1 MESNPTPNSQEISV
15 NSPNSHNSSV
25 ELTPEKKRR
34 GNPNWQKGG
43 KTGNPNGRPKK
54 VGPTIADLHRIC
66 VAGDLKAAAREF
78 SAEALET
85 LVTIM
90 RDSSVSSNTRVTA
103 ANSILDRGFGKA
115 VNQTEISVGIYDKLS
130 NEELIKFIAGETVNS
145 AAGIIEATA
154 LAVDSDPLDDNE
166 D

>member
-1 MESNPTPNSQEISV
+1 MESNPIPNAQENSV
-15 NSPNSHNSSV
+15 NSPNSHNLSV
-25 ELTPEKKRR
+25 ELPPEKKRR

-54 VGPTIADLHRIC
+54 LGPTPADLHRIC
-66 VAGDLKAAAREF
+66 VAGDLKTAAREYTG
-78 SAEALET
+78 EALMT

-90 RDSSVSSNTRVTA
+90 RDESVSSNTRVTA

-130 NEELIKFIAGETVNS
+130 DAELIKFISGETINS

-154 LAVDSDPLDDNE
+154 VDVTPGTQDE
-166 D
+166 GEE